1 MNRILIGLI
10 GRRIAV
16 TALTL
21 LIVSAIIF
29 TITNLLPGD
38 AAQAALGQSA
48 TPETVAALRQQFG
61 LDMPAHVRYVH
72 WLTGLLHGDFGRSL
86 SGDMPVSELI
96 GGRLPKSLTLAAITT
111 AVSVPIALLLG
122 ILAAVKRESVIDRVI
137 SLGTLSLVATPEF
150 LIATV
155 AVLVFAVKLRWLSA
169 LSYSGPIEGLHDFLR
184 AYAMPVLTLC
194 AVVIAQMAHDAR
206 RGDRAA
212 ERVVCRDGHVEG
224 RERTRRA
231 APCAAER
238 DRPDRQCD
246 RAEPVVSA
254 RRRDR
259 RRDDLQLSGPR
270 EPDGRRRQQPRF
282 PVGPG
287 VHADL
292 LRRVPDARA
301 VRRPVL
307 DRVEP
312 AIAHL
317 SVSSSFRDAA
327 HATDRTRTTQQRAA
341 ALRRPARGAGSVPP
355 AACARP
361 AAQAPVRIALT
372 AGGRVGLSMAGL
384 MLFVAVFAP
393 LIAPHDVGTIV
404 TPDVFAPFSAKLP
417 FGSDFLGR
425 DMLSRILYGTR
436 LTVLLALAAVL
447 LAAVTGTTLGCS
459 RPCPAARWTRR

>member
-194 AVVIAQMAHDAR
+194 AVVIAQMAR
-206 RGDRAA
+206 MTRAA
-212 ERVVCRDGHVEG
+212 VIEQLSASYVEMATLKG
-224 RERTRRA
+224 AARTRRA

-341 ALRRPARGAGSVPP
+341 ALRRPARGAGQPP
-355 AACARP
+355 AAPAPDQPRKRAPCASP
-361 AAQAPVRIALT
+361 
-372 AGGRVGLSMAGL
+372 
-384 MLFVAVFAP
+384 
-393 LIAPHDVGTIV
+393 
-404 TPDVFAPFSAKLP
+404 
-417 FGSDFLGR
+417 
-425 DMLSRILYGTR
+425 
-436 LTVLLALAAVL
+436 
-447 LAAVTGTTLGCS
+447 
-459 RPCPAARWTRR
+459 